1 MTRYKNFVN
10 GKLHQAVDV
19 MKDNNIFNDALS
31 YDMKKVTSSCDA
43 ERDTILNFQD
53 GKDSIQRLEA
63 A

>member
-1 MTRYKNFVN
+1 
-10 GKLHQAVDV
+10 
-19 MKDNNIFNDALS
+19 
-31 YDMKKVTSSCDA
+31 MKKVTSSCDA